1 MAKVLRD
8 WLPEVIQELEPW
20 VSSEDIAKGKRW
32 SAEISGELDATGQG
46 LICVTRTNQHEPWLN
61 FEAGA
66 LAKSL
71 KASQVRPVLLDVAA
85 HDVTGPLAEFQST
98 ASSDEEDMFRLVE
111 SLNAVCE
118 KPLRNDL
125 LRKAYDRAWPDLN
138 EQLGKVRSAA
148 AAAAAAEASQ
158 SKSPAKRTPTGTQD
172 RGIEDMFGE
181 ILDRIRAMEREMRQ
195 PPVLTEGR
203 TSYPPGRRTVQRIR
217 TGSTRERAVIRHFS
231 DFLPAESR
239 PDEVTVQ
246 GDTLIL
252 TYSGRGMSD
261 KDVRELFPELAAL
274 GLSGVI
280 IRELSDKGYVA
291 QERLITVNE
300 IDEA

>member
-8 WLPEVIQELEPW
+8 WLPEVIQEIEPW
-20 VSSEDIAKGKRW
+20 VSIEDIAKGKRW

-71 KASQVRPVLLDVAA
+71 TASQVRPVLLDVQP
-85 HDVTGPLAEFQST
+85 HEVTGPLAEFQAT
-98 ASSDEEDMFRLVE
+98 VAGDEEDMFRLVE

-138 EQLGKVRSAA
+138 EQLGLVRQ
-148 AAAAAAEASQ
+148 AAAAAEASQ

-195 PPVLTEGR
+195 PPVPTESRTPSPSGR
-203 TSYPPGRRTVQRIR
+203 SKVQGFRS
-217 TGSTRERAVIRHFS
+217 GSVRERSVARHFLES
-231 DFLPAESR
+231 LPAESR
-239 PDEVTVQ
+239 PDNVTVQ
-246 GDTLIL
+246 GDALIL
-252 TYSGRGMSD
+252 NYSGRGMSD
-261 KDVRELFPELAAL
+261 KEVTELFPELEVL

-280 IRELSDKGYVA
+280 IRELSDTGHVT
-291 QERLITVNE
+291 QERRFFRTDT
-300 IDEA
+300 DEA